1 MRLILILAFLGF
13 CLSAQT
19 QVSSNAYPPMTKPIQ
34 LTSNFAEYRKN
45 HFHSG
50 IDVSIRNR
58 TNMNVFSVWDG
69 YVSRVRYNSASYGRA
84 VYITHPNG
92 YSSVYGHLDA
102 FAPFIDSLVLEYQ
115 YANKVFETDIQIPA
129 GTVPVKK
136 GQVLGIAGNSGYS
149 FGAHLHFEIRDA
161 ATDDPVNPLKFIP
174 VDDLMEPQFRQLC
187 IYRMQPGG
195 FLPAKATYYPI
206 IKKGSTFTTAA
217 EIIVPDT
224 FFLGFDVQDF
234 QSFSYYRLLPQ
245 FIDVLIDDVPVCKI
259 NFDRFA
265 FDQSGACR
273 GVFDHFAGLNSNKQI
288 ATTYTGNHLRQRFFK
303 QYSNDG
309 LFVLSDTLRHKLTV
323 KATDT
328 EFNTSVFNTTIK
340 KGNIAP
346 PAVGKHILR
355 TKYFH
360 DISTEHL
367 TIKCDTGTFYSDL
380 ALDEPLLTEHG
391 TGDGMY
397 WKIGYD
403 EIPLIKPIHV
413 FFAPAD
419 KKNERTLLAKVSG
432 KSIDKVWK
440 PALNEDG
447 RMTTDID
454 RCGVFVLLTDTLA
467 PVITK
472 TNIPKNNILTWQK
485 EITLVV
491 TENSGDIDVF
501 NAYING
507 DWTLMTYD
515 LKSDTFTV
523 PLSAAQKAALKT
535 LRVEFVDLAGNK
547 TEREYR
553 FAQ

>member
-1 MRLILILAFLGF
+1 MRYILTLIFLTNA
-13 CLSAQT
+13 LVALT

-50 IDVSIRNR
+50 IDVSVRNR
-58 TNMNVFSVWDG
+58 TNMNVFSIWDG

-92 YSSVYGHLDA
+92 YSSVYGHLDS

-129 GTVPVKK
+129 GTVTVKK
-136 GQVLGIAGNSGYS
+136 GQVLGIAGNSGFS

-174 VDDLMEPQFRQLC
+174 VDDLMEPQFRQLS

-195 FLPAKATYYPI
+195 FLPAKATYYKT
-206 IKKGSTFTTAA
+206 IKKGNIFTTAT

-245 FIDVLIDDVPVCKI
+245 IIEVLIDDVPIWSI
-259 NFDRFA
+259 NFDRFS

-273 GVFDHFAGLNSNKQI
+273 GVFDHYAGLNSNKQI
-288 ATTYTGNHLRQRFFK
+288 VTTYTGNHLRQRFFK

-309 LFVLSDTLRHKLTV
+309 LIILTDTLRHKLTV

-328 EFNTSVFNTTIK
+328 EFNPSVFSTTIR
-340 KGNIAP
+340 KGNIVAP
-346 PAVGKHILR
+346 SVGKHVIC

-360 DISTEHL
+360 EFSTEHL
-367 TIKCDTGTFYSDL
+367 TVKCDTGTFYSDL
-380 ALDEPLLTEHG
+380 ALDEPLLAEFG
-391 TGDGMY
+391 TGADVY
-397 WKIGYD
+397 WKIGYN

-413 FFAPAD
+413 SFAP
-419 KKNERTLLAKVSG
+419 KEEKNEKILLAKVSG
-432 KSIDKVWK
+432 KNIDKVWK
-440 PALNEDG
+440 PAMNEDG
-447 RMTTDID
+447 KMTADID
-454 RCGVFVLLTDTLA
+454 RSGIFRLMTDTIP
-467 PVITK
+467 PVISK
-472 TNIPKNNILTWQK
+472 TNIPATSKLTWQK
-485 EITLVV
+485 EISLQV
-491 TENSGDIDVF
+491 TDNSTDIDQF

-507 DWTLMTYD
+507 EWTLMTYD
-515 LKSDTFTV
+515 LKSDTFTI
-523 PLSAAQKAALKT
+523 PLSTAKKTTLKI
-535 LRVEFVDLAGNK
+535 LRVDFTDLAGNK
-547 TEREYR
+547 TEKEYR
-553 FAQ
+553 LMQ